1 MRKKK
6 DIVLKV
12 EKLVFPN
19 LAEGIYN
26 DKKIRVKNAIPG
38 QTLRVVPGKNRKEY
52 RDTKLIEI
60 VERSILETND
70 PCTAFEKCGGCNYQ
84 TIPLSIELEMKKQAI
99 KELFYD
105 NARDY
110 EIRVHENPKPF
121 AYRNKMEY
129 TFGDEIK
136 DGPLI
141 LGLHRKGKYYE
152 IVDTTGCNIVHSDFE
167 IIRSSVMDYF
177 SRIGKKHYRK
187 MSAQGFLRHL
197 VIRSGFNT
205 KELMINLV
213 TTTQDNFDYEEFK
226 EMLLNLK
233 LENEIVSILHTK
245 NDDPA
250 DAVKSDETVIIYGRD
265 YIYEEILGL
274 RFKISAFSFF
284 QPNVFGIEKLYSRV
298 LDMAGDLE
306 EITAYDLYSGTGTI
320 SQILAKKAKKVIGV
334 EIVEEAVEAAKINAE
349 LNAITNVEFRAND
362 VLKELENLNEVPE
375 LIVLDPPRSG
385 INPKALEKI
394 LDFNPLKFIYISCNP
409 KTLAADFNSFIDR
422 GYKLVNLE
430 LFDQFTRTY
439 HVEMVALFSKTSI

>member
-1 MRKKK
+1 
-6 DIVLKV
+6 
-12 EKLVFPN
+12 
-19 LAEGIYN
+19 
-26 DKKIRVKNAIPG
+26 
-38 QTLRVVPGKNRKEY
+38 
-52 RDTKLIEI
+52 
-60 VERSILETND
+60 
-70 PCTAFEKCGGCNYQ
+70 
-84 TIPLSIELEMKKQAI
+84 
-99 KELFYD
+99 
-105 NARDY
+105 
-110 EIRVHENPKPF
+110 
-121 AYRNKMEY
+121 
-129 TFGDEIK
+129 
-136 DGPLI
+136 
-141 LGLHRKGKYYE
+141 
-152 IVDTTGCNIVHSDFE
+152 
-167 IIRSSVMDYF
+167 
-177 SRIGKKHYRK
+177 

>member
-52 RDTKLIEI
+52 RDAKLIEI